1 MDPFDPA
8 AVRAAYGAAARDY
21 AVEFAADLDRLP
33 VDRAVLDAAA
43 ERLAGRAPVLD
54 LGCGPAQVG
63 SYLAARGAS
72 VTGIDLAPEMLVVA
86 QQRGVP
92 VRLACADLRA
102 LPIRSRSCSGVVAFY
117 SIQHLPRSDLGGA
130 LVELARVLEPGGTL
144 VLATHLGI
152 GEITVTEL
160 LGHTFEPVGGT
171 FYAEGELER
180 AVTAASFV
188 LDDVR
193 FRDPLPHEHPSRPDL
208 PHRAARPQRVSP
220 SPPSTRKTWPVA

>member
-21 AVEFAADLDRLP
+21 AVEFGADLDRLP

-63 SYLAARGAS
+63 GYLAARGVS
-72 VTGIDLAPEMLVVA
+72 VTGIDLAPEMLGVA
-86 QQRGVP
+86 QLRGVP
-92 VRLACADLRA
+92 VRLAGADLRA

-117 SIQHLPRSDLGGA
+117 SIQHLPRPDLGGA
-130 LVELARVLEPGGTL
+130 LVELARVLERGGTL
-144 VLATHLGI
+144 VLAAHLGA
-152 GEITVTEL
+152 GEITVSEL
-160 LGHTFEPVGGT
+160 LGHTFEPMGGT

-188 LDDVR
+188 VDDIRVR
-193 FRDPLPHEHPSRPDL
+193 EALPHEHPSRRVYL
-208 PHRAARPQRVSP
+208 TARLDVRG
-220 SPPSTRKTWPVA
+220 

>member
-1 MDPFDPA
+1 
-8 AVRAAYGAAARDY
+8 
-21 AVEFAADLDRLP
+21 
-33 VDRAVLDAAA
+33 
-43 ERLAGRAPVLD
+43 
-54 LGCGPAQVG
+54 VG
-63 SYLAARGAS
+63 GYLAARGAA
-72 VTGIDLAPEMLVVA
+72 VTGIDLAPEMLTVA

-92 VRLACADLRA
+92 VSLACADLRA

-144 VLATHLGI
+144 VLATHLGA

-180 AVTAASFV
+180 AVSAASFV
-188 LDDVR
+188 IDDVR
-193 FRDPLPHEHPSRPDL
+193 FRDPLPHEHPSRRVYLTARLDL
-208 PHRAARPQRVSP
+208 RG
-220 SPPSTRKTWPVA
+220 

>member
-1 MDPFDPA
+1 VDPFDPA

-21 AVEFAADLDRLP
+21 AVEFGADLDRLP

-63 SYLAARGAS
+63 GYLAARGVS
-72 VTGIDLAPEMLVVA
+72 VTGIDLAPEMLGVA

-117 SIQHLPRSDLGGA
+117 SIQHLPRPDLGGA
-130 LVELARVLEPGGTL
+130 LVELARVLERGGTL
-144 VLATHLGI
+144 VLATHLGA
-152 GEITVTEL
+152 GEITVSEL
-160 LGHTFEPVGGT
+160 LGHTFEPMGGT

-188 LDDVR
+188 VDDVR
-193 FRDPLPHEHPSRPDL
+193 VREALPHEHPSRRVYL
-208 PHRAARPQRVSP
+208 TARLDVRG
-220 SPPSTRKTWPVA
+220 

>member
-43 ERLAGRAPVLD
+43 ERLAGRAEVLD

-63 SYLAARGAS
+63 GYLAARGVS
-72 VTGIDLAPEMLVVA
+72 VTGIDLAPEMLGVA
-86 QQRGVP
+86 QERGAP

-102 LPIRSRSCSGVVAFY
+102 LPIRSRSCSGAVAFY
-117 SIQHLPRSDLGGA
+117 SIQHLPRADLGDA

-144 VLATHLGI
+144 VLATHLGA
-152 GEITVTEL
+152 GEITVSEL
-160 LGHTFEPVGGT
+160 LGHTFEPMGGT
-171 FYAEGELER
+171 FYPDGELER

-188 LDDVR
+188 VDDVR
-193 FRDPLPHEHPSRPDL
+193 TRDPLPHEHPSRRVYLTARLDL
-208 PHRAARPQRVSP
+208 RA
-220 SPPSTRKTWPVA
+220 